1 MHTRQRARDVY
12 RIFRGLLGKRR
23 PPAPVGMLAM
33 VGLTVA
39 MLTATAGLAFG
50 QESLGESPGRVFP
63 QRIRRSPGTFVP
75 AATTAAPVAGTEFP
89 GWGPCDPSGFCW
101 DPGEPVIAVGPT
113 DVLETVNTVATVYS
127 KTGTQLAQHDFS
139 EFFGPKEISCG
150 DPRALYIGSVKRFAF
165 SCTGFGTGPMRFAI
179 SKTSNPAGEWFTY
192 EAPNAESLDQDKI
205 AASSNKFVI
214 AGNGSS
220 EENTEWIYVYNLSEL
235 ASGASKPSVV
245 KLEAKKSNLYEAAV
259 EQTATSNVYLVA
271 SYPGQSLYLATISGT
286 PAEGNTAIGETLV
299 HTGDFPAPKE
309 PAVPGGEIGG
319 AELDGRIYDAV
330 FENETS
336 DKKSVIAYSSAREC
350 GTRTC
355 VSAGKISNLSGTKPV
370 LSSYTLMGEPGWDY
384 TYGAVGLNGEGSM
397 FEVYSRSNSSNA
409 PGVGVLGP
417 GFDVT
422 LQLAGAG
429 TTSCQSSQP
438 EPCNERWGDYLGT
451 AIDPS
456 ERSSIWV
463 SGLYQHT
470 SGGFGW
476 GTVIAKVST
485 STFALPTVTTGS
497 ASAVTASSATVA
509 GTANP
514 NGVATKY
521 HIDYGTTSGYET
533 ATSEQSAGSGTSA
546 VPVSANLTKLKP
558 GTTYHYRVVATTP
571 TGNAI
576 GEDKTFR
583 TASPTI
589 KTVTFTGTPAEP
601 TVTITGENFGQKPAT
616 NPKTPL
622 TCFSGD
628 TSFDYGSLL
637 DFTDSTQGWTAGQ
650 TGDCIGLI
658 VSSYTESQVVYKFGA
673 GYSHYGQLT
682 SGDAY
687 TLVVRTAQ
695 AKGTVAYS

>member
-1 MHTRQRARDVY
+1 
-12 RIFRGLLGKRR
+12 
-23 PPAPVGMLAM
+23 MLAL
-33 VGLTVA
+33 VGLAATAA
-39 MLTATAGLAFG
+39 MLATTAGLAFG
-50 QESLGESPGRVFP
+50 RVSRGESPPRVFP
-63 QRIRRSPGTFVP
+63 QRIRKAPGTVVP
-75 AATTAAPVAGTEFP
+75 AATIAAPGAVPEFP

-127 KTGTQLAQHDFS
+127 KTGTELAQHDFS

-150 DPRALYIGSVKRFAF
+150 DPRALYIASVKRFAF

-179 SKTSNPAGEWFTY
+179 SKTSDPAGEWFTY

-235 ASGASKPSVV
+235 VAGASKPSVV
-245 KLEAKKSNLYEAAV
+245 KLAATKSNLYQAAV
-259 EQTATSNVYLVA
+259 EQTATKNVYLVA
-271 SYPGQSLYLATISGT
+271 SYPGQPLYLATISGT

-299 HTGDFPAPKE
+299 KSTDFSAPKE
-309 PAVPGGEIGG
+309 PAVPGGRIGG
-319 AELDGRIYDAV
+319 AALDGRIYDAV
-330 FENETS
+330 YETETS
-336 DKKSVIAYSSAREC
+336 DKKAVIAYSSAREC

-355 VSAGKISNLSGTKPV
+355 VSAGRIANLSGTKPV

-384 TYGAVGLNGEGSM
+384 TYGAVGLNAEGSM
-397 FEVYSRSNSSNA
+397 FEVYSRSNGSNP

-422 LQLAGAG
+422 LQPGSPG
-429 TTSCQSSQP
+429 TTSCQSGQS
-438 EPCNERWGDYLGT
+438 EPCDERWGDYLGT

-456 ERSSIWV
+456 EPSSIWV
-463 SGLYQHT
+463 GGLYQHT

-497 ASAVTASSATVA
+497 ASSVTSSSATVA
-509 GTANP
+509 GTVNP

-521 HIDYGTTSGYET
+521 HVDYGTTSGYET
-533 ATSEQSAGSGTSA
+533 ATGELSAGSGTSA
-546 VPVSANLTKLKP
+546 VPVSASLTKLKP
-558 GTTYHYRVVATTP
+558 GTTYHYRVVATTAA
-571 TGNAI
+571 GNAI

-583 TASPTI
+583 TASPTV

-601 TVTITGENFGQKPAT
+601 TVTVTGENFGQKPAT
-616 NPKTPL
+616 NPKAPL

-628 TSFDYGSLL
+628 TSFDYASLL

-658 VSSYTESQVVYKFGA
+658 VSSYTETQVVYKFGA

-687 TLVVRTAQ
+687 TLVVRTA
-695 AKGTVAYS
+695 KFTGTVAYS